1 MIAMES
7 EFGIPTVAVHVQ
19 VFGALVESVARARGM
34 PRARQ
39 AFVPVPM
46 FNQPPA
52 VLRGYV
58 EGDDPVHGG
67 PFMERVFDLLTR
79 PLSDE
84 DLRGSGWDRSTPR
97 LLEPDTEENLH
108 ELFRENHWTDYLPIV
123 LPTEERVE
131 AMLAGTSHAPDEI
144 VGKTRPT
151 IGMEFWTYDVEKVAV
166 NAVMAGAAPEHF
178 PVLLALASSGDTGR
192 QSSMSSMG
200 NMIVV
205 NGPIRNEIGM
215 NFGIGAMGPYNY
227 ANSAIGRA
235 FGLQSQNLQGG
246 SVPGLTY
253 NGSQGNNF
261 SYNCVTYAENEE
273 ASPWVP
279 YHVQYGFEPSESA
292 VTVFYVWGNVWAEHL
307 REHWEEKLKAMLV
320 GLEPSMGCT
329 FVLDPIVAREFVQ
342 KGFDTKEKLAEWV
355 HENARIPAGRYWD
368 HIMLNMIREVVEAGI
383 EPFASYRKAP
393 PEELIPIF
401 EADRVNVLVA
411 GGQTNGHFSIFMG
424 SPMRAKF
431 RSMPGPTVSVDAWR

>member
-1 MIAMES
+1 
-7 EFGIPTVAVHVQ
+7 
-19 VFGALVESVARARGM
+19 
-34 PRARQ
+34 
-39 AFVPVPM
+39 
-46 FNQPPA
+46 
-52 VLRGYV
+52 
-58 EGDDPVHGG
+58 
-67 PFMERVFDLLTR
+67 
-79 PLSDE
+79 
-84 DLRGSGWDRSTPR
+84 
-97 LLEPDTEENLH
+97 
-108 ELFRENHWTDYLPIV
+108 
-123 LPTEERVE
+123 
-131 AMLAGTSHAPDEI
+131 
-144 VGKTRPT
+144 
-151 IGMEFWTYDVEKVAV
+151 
-166 NAVMAGAAPEHF
+166 
-178 PVLLALASSGDTGR
+178 
-192 QSSMSSMG
+192 
-200 NMIVV
+200 
-205 NGPIRNEIGM
+205 M

-393 PEELIPIF
+393 PDELIPIF
-401 EADRVNVLVA
+401 ETNRINVIVA

>member
-7 EFGIPTVAVHVQ
+7 EFGIPTVALHVQ
-19 VFGALVESVARARGM
+19 VFARLVESVARAQGM

-46 FNQPPA
+46 FNQLPA

-58 EGDDPVHGG
+58 EGDDPVHGS
-67 PFMERVFDLLTR
+67 PFMARVFDLLTR

-84 DLRGSGWDRSTPR
+84 DLRGAGWDRSTPR

-131 AMLAGTSHAPDEI
+131 AMLAGTSRAPDEI

-151 IGMEFWTYDVEKVAV
+151 IGMEYWTYDVEKVAV
-166 NAVMAGAAPEHF
+166 NAVMAGAAPGHF
-178 PVLLALASSGDTGR
+178 PVLLALASTGDTGR

-200 NMIVV
+200 NMVVV
-205 NGPIRNEIGM
+205 NGPIREEIGM
-215 NFGIGAMGPYNY
+215 NSGIGAMGPYNY

-261 SYNCVTYAENEE
+261 SYNCVTFAENED
-273 ASPWVP
+273 ASPWEP
-279 YHVQYGFEPSESA
+279 YHVQHGFEPGESA
-292 VTVFYVWGNVWAEHL
+292 VTVFYVWGNVWSEHL

-320 GLEPSMGCT
+320 GLEPSMGVT

-355 HENARIPAGRYWD
+355 HENARIPAGRFWD
-368 HIMLNMIREVVEAGI
+368 HIMLNMIREQVEAGV
-383 EPFASYRKAP
+383 EPFATYRKAP
-393 PEELIPIF
+393 PDEPIPIF
-401 EADRVNVLVA
+401 ETNRINVVVA

-424 SPMRAKF
+424 SPRRAKF

>member
-19 VFGALVESVARARGM
+19 VFARLVESVARAQGM

-46 FNQPPA
+46 FNQPEA

-58 EGDDPVHGG
+58 EGDDPVHGS
-67 PFMERVFDLLTR
+67 PFMARVFDLLTR
-79 PLSDE
+79 PLTDD

-97 LLEPDTEENLH
+97 LLEPDTEESLH

-131 AMLAGTSHAPDEI
+131 AMLAGTSRAPDEI

-151 IGMEFWTYDVEKVAV
+151 IGMEYWTYDVEKVAV

-178 PVLLALASSGDTGR
+178 PVLLALASTGDTGR

-200 NMIVV
+200 NMVVV
-205 NGPIRNEIGM
+205 NGPIRTEIGM
-215 NFGIGAMGPYNY
+215 NSGIGAMGPYSY

-253 NGSQGNNF
+253 SGSQGNNF
-261 SYNCVTYAENEE
+261 SYNCVTFAENEE
-273 ASPWVP
+273 ASPWAP
-279 YHVQYGFEPSESA
+279 YHVQHGFEPGESA
-292 VTVFYVWGNVWAEHL
+292 VTVFYVWGNVWSEHL
-307 REHWEEKLKAMLV
+307 REYWEEKLKAMLV
-320 GLEPSMGCT
+320 GLEPSMGVT

-355 HENARIPAGRYWD
+355 HENARIPAGRFWD
-368 HIMLNMIREVVEAGI
+368 HIMLNMIREQVEAGV
-383 EPFASYRKAP
+383 EPFATYRKAP
-393 PEELIPIF
+393 PDELIPIF
-401 EADRVNVLVA
+401 ETNRINVVVA

>member
-19 VFGALVESVARARGM
+19 VFARLVESVSRARGM

-67 PFMERVFDLLTR
+67 PFMEHVFDLLTR

-84 DLRGSGWDRSTPR
+84 DLRGSGWDRSKPR

-108 ELFRENHWTDYLPIV
+108 ELFRQNRWTDYLPIV

-200 NMIVV
+200 NMVVV

-215 NFGIGAMGPYNY
+215 NSGIGAMGPYNY

-235 FGLQSQNLQGG
+235 FGLASQNLQGG

-261 SYNCVTYAENEE
+261 SYNCVTFAENEE

-307 REHWEEKLKAMLV
+307 REHWQEKLKAMLV

-342 KGFDTKEKLAEWV
+342 KGFDTKEKLADWV

-393 PEELIPIF
+393 PDELIPIF
-401 EADRVNVLVA
+401 ETNRINVIVA

>member
-1 MIAMES
+1 MES
-7 EFGIPTVAVHVQ
+7 EFGIPTVALHVQ
-19 VFGALVESVARARGM
+19 VFARLVESVARAQGM
-34 PRARQ
+34 PHARQ

-58 EGDDPVHGG
+58 EGDDPVQGR
-67 PFMERVFDLLTR
+67 PFMQRVFDLLTR
-79 PLSDE
+79 PLADD

-97 LLEPDTEENLH
+97 LVEPDTEENLH
-108 ELFRENHWTDYLPIV
+108 ELFRENHWTDFLPIV

-131 AMLAGTSHAPDEI
+131 AMLAGTSRAPDEI

-151 IGMEFWTYDVEKVAV
+151 IGMEYWTYDVEKVAV
-166 NAVMAGAAPEHF
+166 NAVMAGAAPQHF
-178 PVLLALASSGDTGR
+178 PVLLALASTGDTGR

-200 NMIVV
+200 NMVVV
-205 NGPIRNEIGM
+205 NGPIRNQIEM
-215 NFGIGAMGPYNY
+215 NSGIGAMGPYNF

-261 SYNCVTYAENEE
+261 TYNCVTFAENEE
-273 ASPWVP
+273 ASPWEP
-279 YHVQYGFEPSESA
+279 YHVQHGFEPGESA
-292 VTVFYVWGNVWAEHL
+292 VTVFYVWGNVWSEHL
-307 REHWEEKLKAMLV
+307 REYWEEKLKAMLV
-320 GLEPSMGCT
+320 GLEPSMGVT

-355 HENARIPAGRYWD
+355 HENARIPAGRFWD
-368 HIMLNMIREVVEAGI
+368 HIMLNMIREQVEAGV

-393 PEELIPIF
+393 PDELIPIF
-401 EADRVNVLVA
+401 ETNRINVVVA